1 MGINVSGLESKVSAA
16 IISIQVEKD
25 HPLVL
30 LAEMLPWKILAEMV
44 IADLKKTTAKGY
56 WWMGRAILVRV
67 HLAAYFLQK
76 IYNLTDRK
84 VEYGLRDNVAYR
96 LFSGINIVDGWH
108 PPDHTKIEEFRNRLS
123 PETQR
128 SLANELAKT
137 AAALGFADPSQTDFD
152 STVQEANI
160 AYPSDASL
168 MTKFAGLGKKVV
180 DYFKGKA
187 HKHSQKIPHID
198 MAQMKKKALKYFF
211 AAKNIAIEKKREIFA
226 QLHLFAKKQMKPIVT
241 LCSQIDAR
249 RLKLMPWNIRR
260 AVVQIKNHAWRHLL
274 DVAHF
279 VRNHTIKA
287 GKILSIH
294 AQAVACIAKGK
305 AGKPHEFGR
314 VFQLGRISGNFM
326 IVAQSMNLKMNDKL
340 SFPNLLTT
348 HAQIFGKNT
357 LKSIAT
363 DKGYWSKANYDKASE
378 NKISQVGIQQPANR
392 GKKPLKPDHEA
403 LLLRDRRA
411 GIEPLIGHIKHGGML
426 GRSRMKTDLGTLAAG
441 YASVCGFNMRQL
453 LNHQMKKMKKVA

>member
-1 MGINVSGLESKVSAA
+1 MGINLSGLDSKISAA
-16 IISIQVEKD
+16 IVPIQILAN

-44 IADLKKTTAKGY
+44 VADLKRTTPKGC

-67 HLAAYFLQK
+67 HLAAYLLQK
-76 IYNLTDRK
+76 LYNLTDRK
-84 VEYGLRDNVAYR
+84 IEYGLRDNAAYR
-96 LFSGINIVDGWH
+96 LFSGITIIEGWH

-128 SLANELAKT
+128 ALANELAKT
-137 AAALGFADPSQTDFD
+137 AVALGFADPSQTDFD

-187 HKHSQKIPHID
+187 DNFSHKIPNID
-198 MAQMKKKALKYFF
+198 IAQIKKKALKYFF
-211 AAKNIAIEKKREIFA
+211 AAKNIAFEKKREIFA
-226 QLHLFAKKQMKPIVT
+226 HLHRFVKKQMKPIVT
-241 LCSQIDAR
+241 LCSQIDVH
-249 RLKLMPWNIRR
+249 RLKKMPWNIRR
-260 AVVQIKNHAWRHLL
+260 AVVQIKSYAWRHLL

-294 AQAVACIAKGK
+294 AQEIACIAKGK

-326 IVAQSMNLKMNDKL
+326 IVAQSLNIKMNDKL
-340 SFPNLLTT
+340 TFPTLLAT
-348 HAQIFGKNT
+348 HAQIFGKGI
-357 LKSIAT
+357 LQSVAT
-363 DKGYWSKANYDKASE
+363 DKGYWSRKNYNKAVESNV
-378 NKISQVGIQQPANR
+378 NPVGIQQPTKR
-392 GKKPLKPDHEA
+392 GQKPLKEDLEMLH
-403 LLLRDRRA
+403 LRDRRA
-411 GIEPLIGHIKHGGML
+411 GIEPLIGHVKRGGML
-426 GRSRMKTDLGTLAAG
+426 GRSSMKTDSGTLAAG

-453 LNHQMKKMKKVA
+453 INHRRKKLKKIA